1 MTALQKRL
9 ASLGYWLGS
18 ADGHY
23 GGLTVQ
29 AVLAFQKANGLTRDG
44 LAGPSTRQTLA
55 SAGRPAARGSG
66 PADRVEIDL
75 QRQLLLV
82 VRGGAVQLALNTS
95 TGSNE
100 MYETEDGD
108 EVKATTPT
116 GSFSVF
122 RGVDKMDES
131 PLGELWRPRYFYRGW
146 AVHGATNVP
155 AYPASHG
162 CARVSNDA
170 MDMIWARDLMPVG
183 SAVVVL

>member
-1 MTALQKRL
+1 MGT
-9 ASLGYWLGS
+9 
-18 ADGHY
+18 ADGNY

-29 AVLAFQKANGLTRDG
+29 AVLAFQKANGLGRDG
-44 LAGPSTRQTLA
+44 LVGPATRAALE
-55 SAGRPAARGSG
+55 SAGRPTARGGG

-82 VRGGAVQLALNTS
+82 VRGGAVQVALNTS
-95 TGSNE
+95 TGSGE
-100 MYETEDGD
+100 LYETEDG
-108 EVKATTPT
+108 EQVRATTPT

-131 PLGELWRPRYFYRGW
+131 DLGKLWRPRYFYRGW
-146 AVHGATNVP
+146 AVHGATSVP

-162 CARVSNDA
+162 CARVSNPA
-170 MDMIWARDLMPVG
+170 MDMIWAKDLMPVG